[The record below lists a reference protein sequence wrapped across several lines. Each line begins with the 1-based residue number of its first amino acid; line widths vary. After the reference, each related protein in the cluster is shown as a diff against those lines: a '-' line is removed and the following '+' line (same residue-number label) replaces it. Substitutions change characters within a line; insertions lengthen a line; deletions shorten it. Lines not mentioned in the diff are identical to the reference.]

1 MMIQSN
7 KGKEIIFSNL
17 YSKKE
22 GNVNFRK
29 TSLQNEFQEVLFSV
43 RWETYLK
50 RKMSLEW
57 FK

>member
-1 MMIQSN
+1 MTQSN
-7 KGKEIIFSNL
+7 KGKEIIFGNL

-29 TSLQNEFQEVLFSV
+29 TSLQNDFQEVLFLV

-50 RKMSLEW
+50 RKMFPEW